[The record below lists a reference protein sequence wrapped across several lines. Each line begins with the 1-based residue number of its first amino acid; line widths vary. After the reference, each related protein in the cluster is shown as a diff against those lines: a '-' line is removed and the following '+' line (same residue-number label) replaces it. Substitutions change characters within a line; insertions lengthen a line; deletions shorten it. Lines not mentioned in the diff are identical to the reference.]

1 MEILLQKMAV
11 KRVRKLHKNVVKGGM
26 DMQRLQENYSSIEQM
41 RDRLLQG
48 TPKKEDSR
56 PSELS
61 FQDIFSAAKEKAV
74 HHLKF
79 SKHANERL
87 ATRNINLSA
96 EQMERLEN
104 GTTKAREKGIQ
115 ESLVMVDNLA
125 FIVNVKNNTVITA
138 VGDSTDSIF
147 TNIDGA
153 VIS

>member
-1 MEILLQKMAV
+1 MQGLQKS
-11 KRVRKLHKNVVKGGM
+11 
-26 DMQRLQENYSSIEQM
+26 YTSIERM
-41 RDRLLQG
+41 ADELLNQG
-48 TPKKEDSR
+48 QKKKANSPK
-56 PSELS
+56 PELS
-61 FQDIFSAAKEKAV
+61 FQDVLHSTESGQAES
-74 HHLKF
+74 LKF
-79 SKHANERL
+79 SKHANSRL

-115 ESLVMVDNLA
+115 ESLVMVDDLA

-138 VGDSTDSIF
+138 VGDITDSIF

>member
-1 MEILLQKMAV
+1 
-11 KRVRKLHKNVVKGGM
+11 
-26 DMQRLQENYSSIEQM
+26 MQRLNENFKSIEQM
-41 RDRLLQG
+41 TSQLLQQG
-48 TPKKEDSR
+48 KREKAPSKD
-56 PSELS
+56 SELT
-61 FQDIFSAAKEKAV
+61 FQSVLSDTRKQQTESVEN
-74 HHLKF
+74 LRF

-87 ATRNINLSA
+87 AMRNINLS
-96 EQMERLEN
+96 QRQIERLEN

>member
-1 MEILLQKMAV
+1 
-11 KRVRKLHKNVVKGGM
+11 
-26 DMQRLQENYSSIEQM
+26 MQRLQKNYSSIDQM
-41 RDRLLQG
+41 RNQLLQN
-48 TPKKEDSR
+48 TPKKHNSPKTDI
-56 PSELS
+56 S
-61 FQDIFSAAKEKAV
+61 FQEILSSTKEETV
-74 HHLKF
+74 ENLKF

-87 ATRNINLSA
+87 ATRNINLSK

-138 VGDSTDSIF
+138 VGDTTDSIF

>member
-1 MEILLQKMAV
+1 
-11 KRVRKLHKNVVKGGM
+11 
-26 DMQRLQENYSSIEQM
+26 MQRLNDGYSSINKMASQIIN
-41 RDRLLQG
+41 QKSTNKNTSTG
-48 TPKKEDSR
+48 
-56 PSELS
+56 SENS
-61 FQDIFSAAKEKAV
+61 FEKILNSTQESDEI
-74 HHLKF
+74 LKF

-87 ATRNINLSA
+87 ANRNINLSA

-115 ESLVMVDNLA
+115 ESLVMVDDLA

-138 VGDSTDSIF
+138 MNDKTDSIF